1 MWVCVIR
8 SAAYLKRQTQ
18 SHPPVCVRQSQ
29 RLVRGPSAKRFGPQ
43 ERAVDRGWGSRP
55 LPHSFHIC
63 ESDVPRRR
71 RIASQ
76 NLFVYSCRGCGCWL
90 AESEP
95 VCRRRRFYLRG
106 WVRLP
111 DWLKKIHSSCV
122 GTGQCRA
129 HRPIAD
135 AARDGHDRA
144 RPSRGRRAM
153 GTRGRGHRGAGVRWA
168 CAGAAI
174 ADSVHD
180 ECVPAR
186 RRAPD
191 RDIADI
197 HITKCITPPAQ
208 SAGTVHARYSTRIT
222 LTSLSGKGIRPT

>member
-122 GTGQCRA
+122 GTGQCNDSVARTA
-129 HRPIAD
+129 PTRTAD
-135 AARDGHDRA
+135 RDGHARA
-144 RPSRGRRAM
+144 RQSQTRRAMADGGHARPRPSRTRRAM
-153 GTRGRGHRGAGVRWA
+153 GTRGRGLHRGAGVRWA
-168 CAGAAI
+168 CAGAA
-174 ADSVHD
+174 S
-180 ECVPAR
+180 R
-186 RRAPD
+186 GRRAMGM
-191 RDIADI
+191 RGRGHRRFGA
-197 HITKCITPPAQ
+197 
-208 SAGTVHARYSTRIT
+208 
-222 LTSLSGKGIRPT
+222 

>member
-1 MWVCVIR
+1 M
-8 SAAYLKRQTQ
+8 
-18 SHPPVCVRQSQ
+18 CVRQRQRQ
-29 RLVRGPSAKRFGPQ
+29 RLEGLSARKSAQWPGVGVP
-43 ERAVDRGWGSRP
+43 G
-55 LPHSFHIC
+55 HFHIC

-174 ADSVHD
+174 ADLVHD

-186 RRAPD
+186 RLAPG
-191 RDIADI
+191 RDIAHSPPVQRCEHRRARQHHHRQLLGQLGVEHGRASI
-197 HITKCITPPAQ
+197 HSRAC
-208 SAGTVHARYSTRIT
+208 
-222 LTSLSGKGIRPT
+222 